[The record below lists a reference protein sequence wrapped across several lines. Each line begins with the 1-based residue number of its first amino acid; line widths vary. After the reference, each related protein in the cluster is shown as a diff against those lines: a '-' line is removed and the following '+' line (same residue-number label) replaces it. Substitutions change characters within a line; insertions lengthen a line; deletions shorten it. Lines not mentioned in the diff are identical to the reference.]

1 MQSSVVDVETIRNDF
16 PIFKIKF
23 NGKYLAY
30 LDNAA
35 TSQKPK
41 QVINALV
48 EFYEMYNSNIHR
60 GVYRIS
66 EKATEEYEK
75 SREATAKF
83 IGCQDPSQ
91 VIFTR
96 NTTESINLVAYTW
109 GYKNIRKGS
118 KIVLT
123 MLEHH
128 SNMVPW
134 QELARE
140 KGAEIQYV
148 SIKEDGTLDMSSF
161 DEKIK
166 DADLFAFTHVSNV
179 LGTINDAKKLISR
192 AHKEGAIVLLDGA
205 QSAPHMPVNVSELDC
220 DFFAFSAH
228 KMLGPTGVGILYGK
242 RELLEQ
248 MPPFIMG
255 GDMISEVHIEGAKW
269 NELPWKFEGGTSNI
283 ADVIAFKEAI
293 RYLEKVGMNS
303 VRVHEESLTRYA
315 LERLDRVKGVKIFG
329 PRDISVRGGVIP
341 FVMENVHPHD
351 VAAILDSEAIAVR
364 SGNHCAQPL
373 HESFDL
379 DATTRASFYI
389 YNTEEDVDRLVK
401 GLEKVR
407 RLMIK

>member
-1 MQSSVVDVETIRNDF
+1 MQSSIVDAETIRNDF

-23 NGKYLAY
+23 NGKSLAY

-60 GVYRIS
+60 GVYSIS
-66 EKATEEYEK
+66 EKATEAYEN

-109 GYKNIRKGS
+109 GSKNIRKGS

-148 SIKEDGTLDMSSF
+148 DIMEDGKLDMASF
-161 DEKIK
+161 DEKVR

-179 LGTINDAKKLISR
+179 LGTINDAKKLILR

-228 KMLGPTGVGILYGK
+228 KMLGPTGVGILYGRRK
-242 RELLEQ
+242 LLEE

-283 ADVIAFKEAI
+283 ADVIAFREAI
-293 RYLEKVGMNS
+293 MYLERIGMNN
-303 VRVHEESLTRYA
+303 VRVHEENLTKYA
-315 LERLDRVKGVKIFG
+315 LDRLDRVKGVKIYG
-329 PRDISVRGGVIP
+329 PRDTSVRGGVIP

-351 VAAILDSEAIAVR
+351 VAAILDSEAVAVR

-407 RLMIK
+407 RLMVK

>member
-1 MQSSVVDVETIRNDF
+1 MQSSLLDVETIRNDF
-16 PIFKIKF
+16 PIFKVKF
-23 NGKYLAY
+23 NGKSIAY

-48 EFYEMYNSNIHR
+48 EFYETYNSNIHR
-60 GVYRIS
+60 GIYKIS
-66 EKATEEYEK
+66 EKATDAYEK
-75 SREATAKF
+75 SREATARF
-83 IGCQDPSQ
+83 IGCHDPSQ

-109 GYKNIRKGS
+109 GNKHIRKGS

-134 QELARE
+134 QELARQ
-140 KGAEIQYV
+140 KGAEIEYV
-148 SIKEDGTLDMSSF
+148 DIKEDGTLDMESF
-161 DEKIK
+161 DDKIRN
-166 DADLFAFTHVSNV
+166 ADLFAFTHVSNV
-179 LGTINDAKKLISR
+179 LGTINDAKKLILR
-192 AHKEGAIVLLDGA
+192 AHKEGAVVLLDGA
-205 QSAPHMPVNVSELDC
+205 QSAPHMPVNVTELDC

-228 KMLGPTGVGILYGK
+228 KMLGPTGVGVLYGK
-242 RELLEQ
+242 KELLDQ

-255 GDMISEVHIEGAKW
+255 GDMISEVHIQGAKW

-283 ADVIAFKEAI
+283 ADVIAFREAI
-293 RYLEKVGMNS
+293 RYLERIGINN
-303 VRVHEESLTRYA
+303 VRGHEENLTRYA
-315 LERLDRVKGVKIFG
+315 LERLDRVKEIRVYG
-329 PRDISVRGGVIP
+329 PRNISVRGGVIP
-341 FVMENVHPHD
+341 FVMEKVHPHD

-373 HESFDL
+373 HENFDL